1 MSEIIKFTNPAHIA
15 SYAAVGGKEE
25 HDGPLGVGLDFYDEK
40 NRFSEK
46 TWEKSEAAMQ
56 RIALNLALSKMS
68 ENNKKTDAKNEKNE
82 KIDAKMPQVIF
93 AGDLINQCTSS
104 SYGLL
109 DFETPYVGIYG
120 ACSTLAEGLTL
131 AASFV
136 SAGYADSAA
145 SVTSSHFCSAER
157 QFRYPLEY
165 GGQRPPC
172 AQRTVTAAGAF
183 VVSGQGKVQ
192 ISDVM
197 LGIPRDGGINDP
209 NNMGAAM
216 APAALDTIKRYFDES
231 GTDPSDYDAVY
242 TGDLGFE
249 GASMLRELAC
259 ELSIELR
266 DNYFDCGLEV
276 YDRTAR
282 DMHAGGSGC
291 GCSAMVLSCD
301 ILPKMER
308 GELKNVLL
316 VGTGAL
322 MSPASVQQGESIPGI
337 AHLVHLTLSDSDG

>member
-1 MSEIIKFTNPAHIA
+1 MSDIIKFTAPAHIA
-15 SYAAVGGKEE
+15 SYAAVGGNEE
-25 HDGPLGVGLDFYDEK
+25 HGGPLGAALDFYDEK

-56 RIALNLALSKMS
+56 RIALNLALSKM
-68 ENNKKTDAKNEKNE
+68 NDKTDDNKPH
-82 KIDAKMPQVIF
+82 IIF

-120 ACSTLAEGLTL
+120 ACSTCAEGLAL

-136 SAGYADSAA
+136 SAGYAPATA
-145 SVTSSHFCSAER
+145 CVTSSHFCSAER

-172 AQRTVTAAGAF
+172 AQRTVTASGAF
-183 VVSGQGKVQ
+183 IVGKQGRVK

-216 APAALDTIKRYFDES
+216 APAALDTIKRYFDETN
-231 GTDPSDYDAVY
+231 TDPFDYDAIY

-259 ELSIELR
+259 ELSIELQ
-266 DNYFDCGLEV
+266 DNYFDCGLMI
-276 YDRTAR
+276 YDRKAR

-291 GCSAMVLSCD
+291 GCSAMVLACD
-301 ILPKMER
+301 ILPKME
-308 GELKNVLL
+308 GGKLKSVLF

-337 AHLVHLTLSDSDG
+337 AHLVHLTIDG